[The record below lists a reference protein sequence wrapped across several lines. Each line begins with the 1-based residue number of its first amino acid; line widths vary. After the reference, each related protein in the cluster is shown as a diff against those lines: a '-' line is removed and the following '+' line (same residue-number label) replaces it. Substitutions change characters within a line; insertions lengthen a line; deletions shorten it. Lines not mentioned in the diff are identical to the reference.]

1 MLPVYFPYTSVSRRL
16 MEASSGF
23 FKKMAVYQISA
34 TSIPERMKAWQDEKR
49 LDIRLPLRHR
59 EKEVTAILREFR
71 TWADHYQG
79 GDMSFFKTSQG
90 DIPFFDDSSVAQI
103 RKEIKAGGEART
115 TIGKTESPDLRPG
128 VFLQMAQDL
137 DEKNREIAGDLKSQ
151 EARAHEL
158 MMALKG
164 DEAVA
169 MPDGLGSGITAG
181 DQEAYMISERTAA
194 WARIMLSD
202 DLVPLL
208 LVTSNTMVLDDLV
221 ERAIP
226 GSQEIQPVLNVKT
239 PKGDAGQV
247 SQCQDALTAF
257 IENLHVSAWDD
268 ENGWPSF
275 NWDCNTAASGASL
288 SLYVIPGV
296 TPRTLL
302 RSYLAPGGKGVFGGG
317 ENVEINVNSV
327 VGVLKP
333 EKCTRRLDSPF

>member
-1 MLPVYFPYTSVSRRL
+1 MLPVYFPFTSVSRRL

-34 TSIPERMKAWQDEKR
+34 TSIPERMKAWQDDKR
-49 LDIRLPLRHR
+49 LDIRLPLQHR
-59 EKEVTAILREFR
+59 EKEVSAILRDLR
-71 TWADHYQG
+71 TWAQLHQG

-90 DIPFFDDSSVAQI
+90 DIPFFNDSSVAQI
-103 RKEIKAGGEART
+103 RKEIKAGGETRT
-115 TIGKTESPDLRPG
+115 TIGKTEPPDLHPG

-137 DEKNREIAGDLKSQ
+137 DEKNREIAGGLKSQ

-158 MMALKG
+158 MKALKG
-164 DEAVA
+164 DDLVAV
-169 MPDGLGSGITAG
+169 PDGLGSGITAG
-181 DQEAYMISERTAA
+181 DQEAYMIPERTAA

-202 DLVPLL
+202 DLLPLL
-208 LVTSNTMVLDDLV
+208 LVTSNPMVLDDLV

-226 GSQEIQPVLNVKT
+226 GAQEIHSALSVKA

-247 SQCQDALTAF
+247 SQCQDALAAF
-257 IENLHVSAWDD
+257 IEDLQVSARAGDN
-268 ENGWPSF
+268 ERPSL
-275 NWDCNTAASGASL
+275 NWECKTAASGASL

-302 RSYLAPGGKGVFGGG
+302 GRYLAPGSRNVPGG
-317 ENVEINVNSV
+317 EEEDGIIVNSV

-333 EKCTRRLDSPF
+333 EK

>member
-1 MLPVYFPYTSVSRRL
+1 MLPVYFPFTSVSRRL

-23 FKKMAVYQISA
+23 FKKLAVYQISV
-34 TSIPERMKAWQDEKR
+34 TSIPKRMKAWQDEKR

-71 TWADHYQG
+71 AWAQHHQG

-90 DIPFFDDSSVAQI
+90 DVPFFDDSSVAQI
-103 RKEIKAGGEART
+103 RKEIKAGGEVRT
-115 TIGKTESPDLRPG
+115 TIGKTESPNLRPG

-226 GSQEIQPVLNVKT
+226 GSQEIQSVLNVKA
-239 PKGDAGQV
+239 PKGDTGQV
-247 SQCQDALTAF
+247 SQCQDALAAC
-257 IENLHVSAWDD
+257 IENLQVSAWDG
-268 ENGWPSF
+268 ENERPSLK
-275 NWDCNTAASGASL
+275 WDCKTAASGASL

-302 RSYLAPGGKGVFGGG
+302 RNYLAPGGEGVPGG
-317 ENVEINVNSV
+317 EEGGDISANTVL
-327 VGVLKP
+327 GVI
-333 EKCTRRLDSPF
+333 R